1 MTDPG
6 GEFCIRC
13 GRTGVPVTEG
23 VCAACFA
30 DHEPL
35 VEVVDHPRVV
45 LCPTCGA
52 RMRGLHWERAGT
64 PPHLTPEDLLPFLRP
79 HPEVGIRSVR
89 WEEGGLNP
97 LVRQL
102 RAEARIGVRGLER
115 TVAREFPVLIEHRSC
130 PECSRRA
137 GHYFTA
143 VIQLRGPEGRS
154 TGARREERSRLH
166 AVWDRAVAESRADWR
181 RAMSWEEE
189 LPEGYDFFFVDTVS
203 ARAMARWLK
212 RRLDATLSE
221 SPTLYGRKDGQ
232 DIYRVTFCLRVPRPA
247 PPPVEGA
254 PPPRLSSRARR
265 HRAESLAAAH
275 R

>member
-6 GEFCIRC
+6 GEFCVRC

-30 DHEPL
+30 EHEPL
-35 VEVVDHPRVV
+35 VGVADHPRVV

-52 RMRGLHWERAGT
+52 RSRGLHWERAGT

-102 RAEARIGVRGLER
+102 RAEIRIGVRGLER
-115 TVAREFPVLIEHRSC
+115 TVSREFPVLIEHRSC

-189 LPEGYDFFFVDTVS
+189 LPEGYDFFFIDTVS

-247 PPPVEGA
+247 APPGEGA

-265 HRAESLAAAH
+265 HRAESAMAA
-275 R
+275 RR